1 MQGTNPSPA
10 VRFDVERQR
19 ASLLRLTASIGYL
32 RSDEGARLL
41 NEFELQL
48 APHALAEARSC
59 GAGASA
65 YSASDAVHTLIVNL
79 LSDDGRVAHY
89 AANAT
94 GEPWAYLATCLR
106 RWVRKELGHRTET
119 LTNEP
124 TTPRPLEAAQEMNG
138 LYRAAERCF
147 RILAPYTPTTILDP
161 VHRLVHWLAEN
172 PPRRRSYEGRERAD
186 AGMEF
191 AELHR
196 RHIEAVARIA
206 WGTRPAPELTSLL
219 GALLQ
224 DPQFHVAA
232 SPHHALALARYR
244 RDMRS
249 AEAFAHATDPEQ
261 CRRAA

>member
-1 MQGTNPSPA
+1 MKGSNPPST

-19 ASLLRLTASIGYL
+19 ASLLRLAASIGYL
-32 RSDEGARLL
+32 RSDEGVKLL

-59 GAGASA
+59 GACASA

-89 AANAT
+89 AANAA

-106 RWVRKELGHRTET
+106 RWVREELGHRTET
-119 LTNEP
+119 LTDEP
-124 TTPRPLEAAQEMNG
+124 STSRSLEAASEMSG
-138 LYRAAERCF
+138 LYRAAECCF
-147 RILAPYTPTTILDP
+147 RILSPYTPTTILEP

-172 PPRRRSYEGRERAD
+172 PPRRRSYEGRERSD

-206 WGTRPAPELTSLL
+206 WGTRPAPERSSLL
-219 GALLQ
+219 GALLRE
-224 DPQFHVAA
+224 PQFDVAA

-249 AEAFAHATDPEQ
+249 AEAFAHAIDPE
-261 CRRAA
+261 